1 MPNPWLLLA
10 VVLAWLAS
18 LFVVGS
24 WQNTAGAESERLVWQ
39 QGQMAAER
47 LARSKEQA
55 IINQLEAARN
65 EAVIR
70 EQENRRAAAS
80 AAAADSRLRGT
91 ISDLRRSL
99 AGATAETVR
108 ITADAGLSLFGECT
122 AEYRALAEIADRHAS
137 DVKTLTDAWP
147 TQEGAYQ

>member
-10 VVLAWLAS
+10 VVLAWIAS

-24 WQNTAGAESERLVWQ
+24 WQNNAGAESERLVWQ
-39 QGQMAAER
+39 QSQMATER

-55 IINQLEAARN
+55 MINQLEAARN

-80 AAAADSRLRGT
+80 AAAADSRLRIT
-91 ISDLRRSL
+91 IADLRRSL

-108 ITADAGLSLFGECT
+108 ITADAGLAVFAECA

-137 DVKTLTDAWP
+137 DAKTLSDAWP